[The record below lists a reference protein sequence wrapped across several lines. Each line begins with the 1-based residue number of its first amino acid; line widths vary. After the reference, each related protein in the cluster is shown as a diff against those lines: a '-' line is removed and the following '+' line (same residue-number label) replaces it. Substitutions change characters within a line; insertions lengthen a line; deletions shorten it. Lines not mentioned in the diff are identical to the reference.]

1 MNEHNTKEQFVS
13 LSLFVSGMGVL
24 LVGLVGW
31 VFNVIADN
39 TQLMEEKQSKAS
51 VVTAV
56 NSTRISSMERRVD
69 KLESKK

>member
-13 LSLFVSGMGVL
+13 LSLLVSGMGVL